1 MRINSHAHIF
11 NLKSVFT
18 KETLKILLRRLVN
31 RTPEPVLKELT
42 VLLERALDRSSTVS
56 SDDLIRGFLRSLKAR
71 VGDLELLPAADR
83 VKLRLLTD
91 TTLDAATQVLFDGV
105 AKPFLARMIEHFTA
119 DANDFEEQQGIRDI
133 LGFLAIALQPDISH
147 VAQQLMNELPEAE
160 DAAIALM
167 MDITDEGVPDRHF
180 ERHVADTS
188 KAVLEHP
195 GRILPFVA
203 VNPKRASYLEIMK
216 RAITEQ
222 GFVGVK
228 LYPSLGY
235 DIWSAK
241 MKRVYE
247 WCEAKE
253 VPLLVHCNKTGF
265 YAAKEDIPRSD
276 PEHWRDVL
284 SEFPDLKVCFGHFG
298 GDDVMAETRRLPE
311 DCWTATIC
319 KLMRRHK
326 GVFAD
331 VSYHTDCA
339 LEDEK
344 ERLYF
349 KNLVTLLEDNVIG
362 KRILFGT
369 DFWLVRMAAR
379 DPAIWGYFGRR
390 IPASC
395 FDAMTLSNPAAFL
408 GLPIGKQTP
417 CQAIKRHAEFVL
429 ANSRKVL
436 RPPTSW
442 LRSYIETFAPGTV
455 KYSGNA
461 LGRAWSRES
470 EAHARVFQWVYANQM
485 YEDDKKLMFDECGR
499 LPVSRLQY
507 WNKGFE
513 SDAIFA
519 QKCRSVATRLARY
532 FLSKRAVMQGGV
544 SQSEA
549 IDRMAVMLAEDSTK
563 LTDLGTLADELYHF
577 RTEA

>member
-18 KETLKILLRRLVN
+18 KTTLEILLRRLVK
-31 RTPEPVLKELT
+31 RTPGPVLEELT
-42 VLLERALDRSSTVS
+42 VLLERALDRSDTVS
-56 SDDLIRGFLRSLKAR
+56 SDDLIRKFLGSLKAR
-71 VGDLELLPAADR
+71 IGDLGMLSLADR
-83 VKLRLLTD
+83 VKLDLLTRG
-91 TTLDAATQVLFDGV
+91 TLDGASRLVVDGV
-105 AKPFLARMIEHFTA
+105 AKPFLARIIEHFTA
-119 DANDFEEQQGIRDI
+119 DANDFEEQQGLQDI
-133 LGFLAIALQPDISH
+133 LGFLSIALQPNISH

-167 MDITDEGVPDRHF
+167 MDITGEGSSDRHF

-188 KAVLEHP
+188 NAILEHP

-203 VNPKRASYLEIMK
+203 VNPLRARHLEIMK

-235 DIWSAK
+235 DIQSAK

-265 YAAKEDIPRSD
+265 YATAGDIPRSD

-284 SEFPDLKVCFGHFG
+284 SEFPNLKVCFGHFG
-298 GDDVMAETRRLPE
+298 GDDVMAETEGLPE
-311 DCWTATIC
+311 GCWTETIC
-319 KLMRRHK
+319 RLMRRHK

-339 LEDEK
+339 LDGDK
-344 ERLYF
+344 DRRYF
-349 KNLVTLLEDNVIG
+349 GNLASLLEDHVIG

-379 DPAIWGYFGRR
+379 DQSIWGYFGRK
-390 IPASC
+390 IPSSH

-408 GLPIGKQTP
+408 GLPISKQAP
-417 CQAIKRHAEFVL
+417 SQAIKRHAEFVHE
-429 ANSRKVL
+429 NRGNVL

-442 LRSYIETFAPGTV
+442 LRSYIETLSAGSV

-461 LGRAWSRES
+461 LGLAWARSN
-470 EAHARVFQWVYANQM
+470 EAHARVFRWMRADQM
-485 YEDDKKLMFDECGR
+485 YEADKKLMFEECGR
-499 LPVSRLQY
+499 FPVNRLQY

-513 SDAIFA
+513 SEAIFM
-519 QKCRSVATRLARY
+519 QKCRSVATRLDRY
-532 FLSKRAVMQGGV
+532 FTTNGAVVGDGATKQD
-544 SQSEA
+544 A
-549 IDRMAVMLAEDSTK
+549 IDQMTELLSQDETRFTG
-563 LTDLGTLADELYHF
+563 LGVLADKLYRF
-577 RTEA
+577 ENED